1 MIEQTHLLTA
11 LVIFLARIIDVS
23 LSTFRH
29 VMIIKRKRLYA
40 FSIAFFESLIWVYA
54 VSRVITALTD
64 PITAIAFALGF
75 ATGTFV
81 GITIEGFI
89 KIGDQAVRVFSSQGD
104 ILAKTLREMGFRIT
118 VFDGQG
124 RDGVVKM
131 LFVQTR
137 RRDVKKVFK
146 KVREIDPSCFMVV
159 DDISQAFRA
168 LK

>member
-1 MIEQTHLLTA
+1 MITDSQILTA
-11 LVIFLARIIDVS
+11 VIIFGARIVDVS

-54 VSRVITALTD
+54 VSRVITNLTD

-75 ATGTFV
+75 ASGTFV

-89 KIGDQAVRVFSSQGD
+89 KIGDQAVRVFSSKGD
-104 ILAKTLREMGFRIT
+104 SVAKVLREMGFRIT
-118 VFDGQG
+118 VFDGHG

-146 KVREIDPSCFMVV
+146 KAREIDPACFMVV

-168 LK
+168 